1 MDRRQFGSSDLQ
13 ISTIGLGCVP
23 LGNVDKV
30 PTVEQAVEIMRAT
43 LEAGINFFDTAALY
57 GEGESERRVGIAL
70 RELKDLLPDDFILNT
85 KVGYRPN
92 PFDYSEEQTLAC
104 VEESL
109 HVLGVDRLSMIH
121 IHDVQHSNLSTV
133 MNGSRKALHRLQEQ
147 GVVGMVGLAAGP
159 IPMMIEYVNTGEFD
173 CILTHNRYTLLDQP
187 AEELIARADELGMGI
202 INGAPFSSGLLA
214 RPLDTSATYIYR
226 EADPTTLARTAALNE
241 ICDRHGVSVK
251 AAAIQFSTR
260 DRRVHTTIMGA
271 SSAEQIRQS
280 AKALTEAIPVEIWDE
295 FRREVPPR
303 LVDDIKGI
311 HDK

>member
-1 MDRRQFGSSDLQ
+1 MDRRQFGRSDLQ

-23 LGNVDKV
+23 LGTVAKV
-30 PTVEQAVEIMRAT
+30 ATVEEAVDIMRAT

-70 RELKDLLPDDFILNT
+70 RELKDLLPGDFILNT

-109 HVLGVDRLSMIH
+109 RILGVERLPMIH
-121 IHDVQHSNLSTV
+121 IHDVQHSELSTV
-133 MNGSRKALHRLQEQ
+133 MNGSRKALHRLQEE
-147 GVVGMVGLAAGP
+147 GVVGLVGLAAGP
-159 IPMMIEYVNTGEFD
+159 IPMMMDYVNTGEFD
-173 CILTHNRYTLLDQP
+173 CVLTHNRYTLLDQP

-214 RPLDTSATYIYR
+214 RPLDKSATYIYR
-226 EADPTTLARTAALNE
+226 EADPETLARTATLNE
-241 ICDRHGVSVK
+241 ICNRYDVSVK
-251 AAAIQFSTR
+251 AAAIQLSTR
-260 DRRVHTTIMGA
+260 DPRIHTTIMGA

-280 AKALTEAIPVEIWDE
+280 AEALGEVIPGEIWDE

-303 LVDDIKGI
+303 LIDDIKGI